1 MPVALSAPPMTGA
14 PERSCAGSYRIRP
27 AASITAPPQGQ
38 DSHRRKEGPPA
49 PAAAFLPLGQLPVER
64 FQLGGQVPA
73 LFRLLLAEKIIHRR
87 VQRPGDADKHP
98 GIGHRQSRFP

>member
-27 AASITAPPQGQ
+27 AASITAP
-38 DSHRRKEGPPA
+38 HRARIPT
-49 PAAAFLPLGQLPVER
+49 AAKKARQRLRLRFLPLGQLPVER

-98 GIGHRQSRFP
+98 GIGHRQS